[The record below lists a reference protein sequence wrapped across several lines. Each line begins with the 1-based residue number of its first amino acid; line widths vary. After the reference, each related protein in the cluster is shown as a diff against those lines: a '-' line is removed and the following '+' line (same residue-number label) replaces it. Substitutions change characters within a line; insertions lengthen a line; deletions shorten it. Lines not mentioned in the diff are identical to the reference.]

1 MSFSKHYP
9 HFAPV
14 ENHIRAAGLQRTVAI
29 AEGIA
34 GFVVDCW
41 NAIQQPPAPP
51 AITPID
57 RRRTV
62 RHNAARAMPGAV
74 HR

>member
-14 ENHIRAAGLQRTVAI
+14 ENQIRAAGLQRTVFL

-34 GFVVDCW
+34 GFIVDCW

-51 AITPID
+51 AIMPID
-57 RRRTV
+57 RRRSV
-62 RHNAARAMPGAV
+62 RHNAPRATMGAA